1 MSLFPNDSTQNLLP
15 FDGELFYFGSIF
27 SIAEANQWQQTLTQK
42 VAWKNDEVMMF
53 GKKIVTSRKVAL
65 YADNT
70 TTYTYSKQTKQALAW
85 TPELL
90 QLKQIIES
98 KTAQTFNMCLLN
110 LYHHGKESMGWHSDN
125 ESELQA
131 NGSIASL
138 SLGAERKFM
147 FKHKESKKVITLN
160 LEHGSLLLMKGSI
173 QQHWQHQ
180 LPPMANVVAP
190 RINLT
195 FRNRVM

>member
-1 MSLFPNDSTQNLLP
+1 MSLFPNEPRQNLLP
-15 FDGELFYFGSIF
+15 IDGELYYYGSIF
-27 SIAEANQWQQTLTQK
+27 SISEANKWLHLLTQK

-90 QLKQIIES
+90 LLKQIIEA

-110 LYHHGKESMGWHSDN
+110 FYHHGKESMGWHSDN

-147 FKHKESKKVITLN
+147 FKHKESKKIITLN
-160 LEHGSLLLMKGSI
+160 LEHGSLLLMQGSI

-180 LPPMANVVAP
+180 LPPMAKVEAP

-195 FRNRVM
+195 FRNRVI

>member
-1 MSLFPNDSTQNLLP
+1 MLLFNDNSSLNLLP
-15 FDGELFYFGSIF
+15 YDGDLYYYGPIF
-27 SIAEANQWQQTLTQK
+27 SVAEANQWQQALTQNID
-42 VAWKNDEVMMF
+42 WKNDELMMF

-70 TTYTYSKQTKQALAW
+70 TTYTYSKQTKQALTW

-90 QLKQIIES
+90 QLRQIIEV

-125 ESELQA
+125 ESELQH

-138 SLGAERKFM
+138 SFGAERKFM
-147 FKHKESKKVITLN
+147 FKHKASKKIITLN
-160 LEHGSLLLMKGSI
+160 LEHGSLLLMQGSI
-173 QQHWQHQ
+173 QQHWLHQ
-180 LPPMANVVAP
+180 LPPMAKVEAP

-195 FRNRVM
+195 FRNRLV

>member
-1 MSLFPNDSTQNLLP
+1 MSLFPNEPRQNLLP
-15 FDGELFYFGSIF
+15 IDGELYFYGSIF
-27 SIAEANQWQQTLTQK
+27 SISEANKWQQLLTQK

-90 QLKQIIES
+90 LLKQIIEA

-110 LYHHGKESMGWHSDN
+110 FYHHGKESMGWHSDN

-147 FKHKESKKVITLN
+147 FKHKKSKKVITLN
-160 LEHGSLLLMKGSI
+160 LAHGSLLLMQGCI
-173 QQHWQHQ
+173 QQHWLHQ
-180 LPPMANVVAP
+180 LPPMAKVEAP

-195 FRNRVM
+195 FRNRVI